1 MRKVADEMAWLAP
14 GAQAKQCSMRIAH
27 CASGRSWREYE
38 AVATH
43 IDITPIG
50 VVRSTLRDRRNAPR
64 QAFEGAPEATL
75 EIDPVFAPA
84 LDRVTSGT
92 ELIVVTWLHEA
103 DRTVLQVHPMDDQ
116 RIPLTGVF
124 ATRSPDRPNPIG
136 LHRVRVIGTGPPTSI
151 HVDAL
156 EAVDGTPILDLKV
169 AMKEASDA

>member
-1 MRKVADEMAWLAP
+1 MTMP
-14 GAQAKQCSMRIAH
+14 
-27 CASGRSWREYE
+27 
-38 AVATH
+38 

-50 VVRSTLRDRRNAPR
+50 VVRSTLRDPRDAPR

-84 LDRVTSGT
+84 LDRVTSGI

-103 DRTVLQVHPMDDQ
+103 DRTVLQVHPMDDE

-136 LHRVRVIGTGPPTSI
+136 LHRVTVIGIDPPASI
-151 HVDAL
+151 HIDAP
-156 EAVDGTPILDLKV
+156 EAIDGTPILDLKI
-169 AMKEASDA
+169 AIPDTREA

>member
-1 MRKVADEMAWLAP
+1 MMAGLCSAP
-14 GAQAKQCSMRIAH
+14 KSKQRSMRIAH

-38 AVATH
+38 AVATQ
-43 IDITPIG
+43 IEMTPIG

-103 DRTVLQVHPMDDQ
+103 DRAVLQVHPMDDE

-136 LHRVRVIGTGPPTSI
+136 LHRVTVIGTGPPTSI

>member
-1 MRKVADEMAWLAP
+1 MRWRGLCPAP
-14 GAQAKQCSMRIAH
+14 ESKQCSMRTAH
-27 CASGRSWREYE
+27 CASGRSWRNYE
-38 AVATH
+38 AVATQ
-43 IDITPIG
+43 IDMTAIG

-84 LDRVTSGT
+84 LDRVTSGI

-103 DRTVLQVHPMDDQ
+103 DRTVLQVHPMDDE

-169 AMKEASDA
+169 AMKEASEA